1 MQPTDAA
8 TSKPSSTDNAEK
20 TQKST
25 RIPQRAKSKRV
36 LVEQKAALSRCAVCF
51 ALFFDTV
58 ARIYDLTKKFP
69 MDSIPYRD
77 IRGETCVCGKRFA
90 GSTGPCPTSV
100 RMKPLH
106 IGRHGPRQE
115 MCHCRQNMQQDTVV
129 FSREFEEKKRTEE
142 LNELSF
148 RSFSYD
154 VTKIVDTCYKRKKK
168 TIMNAM

>member
-25 RIPQRAKSKRV
+25 RIPQQATSKRV
-36 LVEQKAALSRCAVCF
+36 LVEQKAALSRCAGSVSHF
-51 ALFFDTV
+51 FFDTV

-90 GSTGPCPTSV
+90 GFDWPVSNLSSHETSPH
-100 RMKPLH
+100 RSSRPSSRKCATAAKICSKTLLW
-106 IGRHGPRQE
+106 
-115 MCHCRQNMQQDTVV
+115 

-148 RSFSYD
+148 RSLSFLFL
-154 VTKIVDTCYKRKKK
+154 
-168 TIMNAM
+168 